1 MSDEKPRVR
10 IPPPI
15 LYLVAIGLGLWL
27 ERPLPWPMPGGA
39 VRFGLGALLIALAVL
54 LFAWCLRELR
64 RHETTLNPHRAASTL
79 VSSGPFRF
87 SRNPIYVS
95 LTAFQAG
102 VALLAG
108 STWVLLMLAWVLPIM
123 QHLVIA
129 REEAHLRWRFGTDY
143 ADYCARVRRWL

>member
-1 MSDEKPRVR
+1 MSDEKPRVP

-27 ERPLPWPMPGGA
+27 ERPLPWPMPGGG
-39 VRFGLGALLIALAVL
+39 VRFGLGAVLIVLAVL
-54 LFAWCLRELR
+54 VFAWCLRELR
-64 RHETTLNPHRAASTL
+64 RHGTTVNPHRATSRL

-95 LTAFQAG
+95 LTVFLAG
-102 VALLAG
+102 VSLLAG
-108 STWVLLMLAWVLPIM
+108 STWVLLMLTWVLPIM
-123 QHLVIA
+123 QRWVIA
-129 REEAHLRWRFGTDY
+129 REEAHLRQRFGADY